1 MNRLFIVKITLV
13 LLFVVVFIVV
23 FEVTSIQSEEK
34 ISDADVL
41 MSAVLHMT
49 STSSMLLMR

>member
-41 MSAVLHMT
+41 MSAVLHMAP
-49 STSSMLLMR
+49 TSSMLLMR